1 MRHHKVWKGVL
12 KISTKFTGE
21 HPWWSV
27 ISVELQSSF
36 NKIKLR
42 HGCSWTAASEFH
54 SFIHPFIKSNYLFK
68 SKTAIHPF
76 NIVAEHLFNR
86 VFIKFWNKVAI
97 SSSLIQNSLTPRYL
111 WVLEKQRYI
120 KILQT
125 FFTIINCCWRILKLS
140 GRWSSV

>member
-1 MRHHKVWKGVL
+1 M
-12 KISTKFTGE
+12 
-21 HPWWSV
+21 

-36 NKIKLR
+36 IKIKLR
-42 HGCSWTAASEFH
+42 HGCSYVNLLHTFRTTFFCEHLWAAASEFH

-76 NIVAEHLFNR
+76 NIVAEHLFNQA
-86 VFIKFWNKVAI
+86 FIKFWNKVAI